1 MGERFGVVVVWLAT
15 RIYGRTVLRRIWFD
29 PLFVLVALAIYA
41 SDQFTKVSIV
51 RAIGP
56 EAERN
61 SIEIVGNW
69 ARFTYATNTGAAFGL
84 LPGQPW
90 LFTIVAII
98 AIPALWYFNA
108 SIAPRTLLT
117 RVCLGALLGGALGNL
132 TDRIRLGYVVD
143 FVDIGVGTWRWPA
156 FNIADSAFVVG
167 IFLLAVFV
175 FLRGDEAVETVG
187 ESSTGKAHA

>member
-1 MGERFGVVVVWLAT
+1 MKRGL
-15 RIYGRTVLRRIWFD
+15 ID
-29 PLFVLVALAIYA
+29 PIFLLVAATIYS
-41 SDQFTKVSIV
+41 SDQFTKVAII

-56 EAERN
+56 DSDRN

-69 ARFTYATNTGAAFGL
+69 ARFTYATNTGAAFGI

-90 LFTIVAII
+90 LFTIIAVI

-108 SIAPRTLLT
+108 SITPRTLLT
-117 RVCLGALLGGALGNL
+117 RICLGALLGGALGNL

-143 FVDIGVGTWRWPA
+143 FVDVGIDSWRWPA

-175 FLRGDEAVETVG
+175 FLRGDEKADSDAES